1 MWSRVRGTRLGVG
14 QIRGG
19 PCSHARREAAP
30 DGGQQSGCPAT
41 GQPLCRCSI
50 SRRSP
55 SIVITRPAATCVGD
69 GTRIFV
75 RGGSGSRLQQ
85 GAASA
90 APTWARAILDVDGRA
105 APSSRTARRAPERP
119 RAASTWTRVPPW
131 AVRGFGGRRPRCPQ
145 LEDGRGQRRSASR
158 ISSPSGAVPTLAR
171 AAATAVRAKA
181 ADQPSV
187 VSAARASRS
196 MPAVPRWPVSVGPGA
211 PVVVAAVAAVSAVRV
226 EALAPG
232 GSVASIGPAVAVV
245 PDGAVP
251 PEVPGAHLAPIVPVV
266 PVVAVT
272 TLGSRRRSVSRSGA
286 IPPIVMTPW

>member
-119 RAASTWTRVPPW
+119 RAASTGTRVPPW
-131 AVRGFGGRRPRCPQ
+131 ADRGFGGRRPRCPQ

-158 ISSPSGAVPTLAR
+158 ISSPSGAAPSLAR
-171 AAATAVRAKA
+171 AAATVARATA
-181 ADQPSV
+181 GDEPSV
-187 VSAARASRS
+187 VSAARASSSIDRDVGIGIGNRLDLFRTS
-196 MPAVPRWPVSVGPGA
+196 TAAAPTWARGSGQPQPSPAEPSRAEPSRAQPSRAEPSPAQPG
-211 PVVVAAVAAVSAVRV
+211 VTNHESSA
-226 EALAPG
+226 
-232 GSVASIGPAVAVV
+232 
-245 PDGAVP
+245 
-251 PEVPGAHLAPIVPVV
+251 
-266 PVVAVT
+266 
-272 TLGSRRRSVSRSGA
+272 
-286 IPPIVMTPW
+286 